1 MPVFTPGRR
10 WQPPYLPF
18 KREPFNKR
26 ALATLEKAIKGP
38 LFGCRMCGNCLL
50 QETAFI
56 CPMECPKGERNGPC
70 GGSTK
75 EHCYVDETRPCIWY
89 KIYERSFAM
98 GREDHLLEV
107 LPPLDWDN
115 VGTEQWSGVFNQ
127 VKKIGAGKVA
137 SGLLFK
143 PASHR
148 YQIWDEIFRTIREPD
163 WWQGDNQYHAPK
175 YAGPVSEL
183 ERRLKAGEF
192 VVTAEVAPP
201 ISCKTDKMCKH
212 IETIKP
218 YVAAINFTDNPSA
231 TPRTASWACSKMAV
245 ERGAEPVMQ
254 IAARD
259 RTRVGLQ
266 SEALGAYDLGIRNIL
281 CISGDSM
288 KMAPQPRGRM
298 DVIDVDS
305 IQMLWILRRMRDEG
319 KYMDGREIKTPP
331 QYFLGAAASPF
342 ASEPKF
348 QALREHKKVNA
359 GAQFFQT
366 NLVYDIDHMEIWL
379 NELAKR
385 NILDKVYILIGIT
398 PLKTLKMAKYMND
411 EVPGV
416 SIPLIHMIRMEHAE
430 KNGNAQEEGVQI
442 ALELIEKIKQFE
454 GQGVNGLHIMAVGW
468 EDIVPRIISEA
479 NLLKTESAVPEDEA
493 GYALA

>member
-10 WQPPYLPF
+10 WQPPYMPF

-26 ALATLEKAIKGP
+26 ALATIEKAIKGP

-98 GREDHLLEV
+98 GRENHLLEV
-107 LPPLDWDN
+107 LPPLDWDK
-115 VGTEQWSGVFNQ
+115 VGTEQWSGVAHRI
-127 VKKIGAGKVA
+127 KEIGVRNVI
-137 SGLLFK
+137 SGLTFK
-143 PASHR
+143 PP
-148 YQIWDEIFRTIREPD
+148 EIRFQMLENIFKPIREPD
-163 WWQGDNQYHAPK
+163 WWQGDNKFHVRK
-175 YAGPVSEL
+175 YNEPVSEL
-183 ERRLKAGEF
+183 ERRLEAGEF

-201 ISCKTDKMCKH
+201 VSCKTDKMCKH
-212 IETIKP
+212 IEALKP

-231 TPRTASWACSKMAV
+231 TPRTASWACSKMAI

-266 SEALGAYDLGIRNIL
+266 SEVMGAYDLGIRNIL

-288 KMAPQPRGRM
+288 KMAPSPRGRM
-298 DVIDVDS
+298 DVIDIDS

-319 KYMDGREIKTPP
+319 RYMDGREIKTPP

-348 QALREHKKVNA
+348 QALREEKKINA

-366 NLVYDIDHMEIWL
+366 NLVYDVEHMEIWL

-385 NILDKVYILIGIT
+385 RVLDMVYILIGIT
-398 PLKTLKMAKYMND
+398 PLKTFKMAKYMD
-411 EVPGV
+411 EEVPGV
-416 SIPLIHMIRMEHAE
+416 SIPLRLMMRMEHAE
-430 KNGNAQEEGVQI
+430 KMGNAQEEGVQI

-468 EDIVPRIISEA
+468 EDIVPRIV
-479 NLLKTESAVPEDEA
+479 TEGNVLPRGFEKPEMEKV
-493 GYALA
+493 LA

>member
-1 MPVFTPGRR
+1 MPIFTPGRR

-26 ALATLEKAIKGP
+26 ALATIEKAIKGP

-75 EHCYVDETRPCIWY
+75 AHCYVDETRPCIWY
-89 KIYERSFAM
+89 KIYERSFKM

-107 LPPLDWDN
+107 LPPLDWDQ
-115 VGTEQWSGVFNQ
+115 VGTEQWSGVINR
-127 VKKIGAGKVA
+127 VKEIGTGKVIN
-137 SGLLFK
+137 GLLFK
-143 PASHR
+143 PAEVR
-148 YQIWDEIFRTIREPD
+148 YRTWDEIFRTIREPD
-163 WWQGDNQYHAPK
+163 WWQGDNLYHAPK
-175 YAGPVSEL
+175 YAEPVSEL

-201 ISCKTDKMCKH
+201 VSCKTDKMCQH
-212 IETIKP
+212 IENIKP
-218 YVAAINFTDNPSA
+218 YVVAINFTDNPSA
-231 TPRTASWACSKMAV
+231 TPRTASWACSKMAL

-266 SEALGAYDLGIRNIL
+266 SEVMGAYDLGIRNIL

-288 KMAPQPRGRM
+288 KMAPSPRGRM
-298 DVIDVDS
+298 DVIDIDS

-319 KYMDGREIKTPP
+319 RYMDGREIKTPP
-331 QYFLGAAASPF
+331 KYFLGAAASPF

-348 QALREHKKVNA
+348 QALREEKKINA

-366 NLVYDIDHMEIWL
+366 NLVYDTDHMEIWL

-385 NILDKVYILIGIT
+385 NVLSKIFILIGIT
-398 PLKTLKMAKYMND
+398 PIKTFKMAKYMND

-416 SIPLIHMIRMEHAE
+416 HIPFNLMVRMERAE
-430 KNGNAQEEGVQI
+430 KAGNAQEEGVQI
-442 ALELIEKIKQFE
+442 AFELIEKIKQFE

-468 EDIVPRIISEA
+468 EDIVPRIVSEA
-479 NLLKTESAVPEDEA
+479 KVGSAASIVPESEA
-493 GYALA
+493 EPISA